1 MSKFKIARRLDNIGD
16 YIFSKL
22 ANAVKEIEVESKRK
36 VLNFGPGNPDVVP
49 SPLYINKLNEFIRD
63 KNAHL
68 YPGYGA
74 NDEFAQALIRWYQER
89 FGVELE
95 KKELLPLSG
104 AKDGISHIPLA
115 LLDEGDEVLIP
126 DPGYPAFTE
135 PAVMVGAKTVY
146 YDLTEE
152 NNFKISL
159 DQLEKKVSKKTKFI
173 WVNFPSNPT
182 GQVVT
187 HEELQEIVAFA
198 KKHNI
203 LIVYDNAYSEITF
216 DGYVA
221 PSILQIDGAK
231 SIAVELGSFSKTFS
245 FAGFRMGWI
254 VGNSEVIGAL
264 AKVKSQMDSGL
275 ATPLQR
281 LGAFALTNFDEDWYK
296 NMIAMY
302 KERRDIIASSLKSLG
317 LTYSNSYGSL
327 YIWAKIPESEKNSE
341 EFCMKLL
348 KEKQI
353 LFTPGTAFGKNGERF
368 VRVSICINIDGI
380 GNYFL

>member
-1 MSKFKIARRLDNIGD
+1 MSKIKIAGRLDNFGE

-22 ANAVKEIEVESKRK
+22 AKAVKEIEGESKRK
-36 VLNFGPGNPDVVP
+36 VLNFGPGNPDVAP
-49 SPLYINKLNEFIRD
+49 SPTYIDKLSEFIRD

-74 NDEFAQALIRWYQER
+74 NDEFAQALIDWYQKR
-89 FGVELE
+89 FAVDLT
-95 KKELLPLSG
+95 KTELLPLLG
-104 AKDGISHIPLA
+104 AKDGISHIPMA

-135 PAVMVGAKTVY
+135 PALMVGAKIVY
-146 YDLTEE
+146 FDLTEE

-182 GQVVT
+182 GQVAT
-187 HEELQEIVAFA
+187 LEDLEKIVVFA

-203 LIVYDNAYSEITF
+203 LVVYDNAYSEITF

-221 PSILQIDGAK
+221 PSILQIEGAK

-254 VGNSEVIGAL
+254 VGNSEVITAL

-275 ATPLQR
+275 STPLQR

-296 NMIAMY
+296 SMIESY
-302 KERRDIIASSLKSLG
+302 RERRDIIANRLKSLG
-317 LTYSNSYGSL
+317 LTFSIPQGSL
-327 YIWAKIPESEKNSE
+327 YIWAKIPDNEANSE

-348 KEKQI
+348 KEKQV

-368 VRVSICINIDGI
+368 VRVSICINIDEI